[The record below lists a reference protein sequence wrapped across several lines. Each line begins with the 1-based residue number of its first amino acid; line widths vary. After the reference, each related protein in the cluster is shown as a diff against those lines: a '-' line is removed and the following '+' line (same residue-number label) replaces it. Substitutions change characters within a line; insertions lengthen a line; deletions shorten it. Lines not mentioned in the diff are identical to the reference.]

1 VFQGSGDGRFV
12 AYDAATGA
20 KLWEAPT
27 GTGVVAPPVSY
38 SVDGTQY
45 IALLVGWGGVGGLSL
60 PQFVPANGT
69 SRLLVY
75 KLGGDTTHPIAPK
88 VARMQNAPPPVT
100 GTEEQITHGSDL
112 FTEHCARCHGLNI
125 GEPGAIPDLRY
136 MSADTRTL
144 FNAIVLQG
152 AYSGVGMVSFGHL
165 LSEDDAQDLQH
176 YLTQAANDTW
186 DLQEGSGWWQST
198 TNWVYEKAGAA
209 IGYFMQ
215 P

>member
-1 VFQGSGDGRFV
+1 MFQGTGDGRFV
-12 AYDAATGA
+12 AYRAATGE

-60 PQFVPANGT
+60 PQFLPANGT

-75 KLGGDTTHPIAPK
+75 TLGGTASHPVAPK
-88 VARMQNAPPPVT
+88 VARMQTAPPEVT
-100 GTEEQITHGSDL
+100 GSTAAIERGSDL
-112 FTEHCARCHGLNI
+112 FIEHCARCHGSNV
-125 GEPGAIPDLRY
+125 GEPGALPDLRY

-144 FNAIVLQG
+144 FNAIVLEG
-152 AYSGVGMVSFGHL
+152 AYSGVGMVRFDHL
-165 LSEDDAQDLQH
+165 LSESDTSDLLH

-186 DLQEGSGWWQST
+186 EQQQDAGWWQST
-198 TNWVYEKAGAA
+198 TQWVLTKAGAA